1 MLSMYNCAFFLSI
14 IYMYHIKV
22 SAFVFVCN
30 TEMCC
35 ILKMCINFDICMVCF
50 LNILWE
56 TINLFGLPNNVLYL
70 WYLGI
75 EIILGGRTITSDITL
90 GDVYDFT
97 NGAVRQDGQCYVS
110 NLRYFCLF
118 AIVMSN
124 TYCVVFLFCFFH
136 LVYAMLPVSLD
147 CTFLIASSVLS
158 DVYLLQCFKKKL

>member
-22 SAFVFVCN
+22 SAFVFVCD

-35 ILKMCINFDICMVCF
+35 ILKMCINFDICIVCF

-97 NGAVRQDGQCYVS
+97 NGAVRQDGQCYV
-110 NLRYFCLF
+110 
-118 AIVMSN
+118 V
-124 TYCVVFLFCFFH
+124 TYN
-136 LVYAMLPVSLD
+136 SG
-147 CTFLIASSVLS
+147 
-158 DVYLLQCFKKKL
+158 Q